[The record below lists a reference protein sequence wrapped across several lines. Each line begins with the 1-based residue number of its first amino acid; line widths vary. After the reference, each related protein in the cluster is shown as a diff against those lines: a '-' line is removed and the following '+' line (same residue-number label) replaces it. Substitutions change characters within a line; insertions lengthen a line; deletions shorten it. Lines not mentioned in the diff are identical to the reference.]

1 MLCKPSFT
9 PGLLAA
15 CVAAALT
22 LVAPVATA
30 AITAEQAATL
40 GGDTLTPVG
49 AERAGNADGSIPAW
63 TGGIQEPPAAYKP
76 GEKLVNPFADD
87 KPLYTITAANAE
99 QYAELLSPGQLALL
113 KRYPDTFKMPV
124 YPSRRSA
131 ALPDEEYA
139 LIKEGATNTSMVE
152 GGNGLVNFKANVPF
166 PIPGNGLEII
176 WNHITRY
183 RTALAFQRRYTQIP
197 VQTNGNFSPV
207 LFEEEAIFASRVP
220 DNPYPNRLFV
230 FLQRILAPA
239 RLEGDVLLVH
249 ENIDQIS
256 EPRSAW
262 LYNAGQ
268 RRVRRAPNI
277 AYDGP
282 GTASDGLRTADDLDL
297 FNGAPDRY
305 NWELV
310 GKRELLIPYNSYD
323 LMSGDLKY
331 SDIISPNHMNPAHTR
346 YEKHRVWVVDSKLK
360 EGSRHIYARRTYY
373 VDEDTWQIGIIDI
386 YDGRGELWKVKE
398 GHPISHYQ
406 VKIPWLAAESLHD
419 LISGRYLVIGLDN
432 EEKGYTYDFDFETSF
447 DSFTPQALRRAGR
460 R

>member
-1 MLCKPSFT
+1 MKMYRTVFASILV
-9 PGLLAA
+9 LLVVLVSPL
-15 CVAAALT
+15 VAAR
-22 LVAPVATA
+22 ATP
-30 AITAEQAATL
+30 EQAASL
-40 GGDTLTPVG
+40 GGDELTPMG

-63 TGGIQEPPAAYKP
+63 TGGISEFPAGYTP
-76 GEKLVNPFADD
+76 GERLVDPFADD
-87 KPLYTITAANAE
+87 KPLFTIDASNYE
-99 QYAELLSPGQLALL
+99 QYSELLSPGQIALL
-113 KRYPDTFKMPV
+113 KRYPDTFRMPV
-124 YPSRRSA
+124 YPTRRSA

-139 LIKEGATNTSMVE
+139 LIKEGATETDMVE

-166 PIPGNGLEII
+166 PFPANGLEVV

-183 RTALAFQRRYTQIP
+183 RTALSFQRRYTQIP
-197 VQTNGNFSPV
+197 VQVNGNFAPV
-207 LFEEEAIFASRVP
+207 LFEEEAMFANRVP
-220 DNPYPNRLFV
+220 GNPYPNRLFV

-249 ENIDQIS
+249 ENIDQIV
-256 EPRSAW
+256 EPRAAW
-262 LYNAGQ
+262 VYNAGQ
-268 RRVRRAPNI
+268 RRVRRAPSV

-310 GKRELLIPYNSYD
+310 GKRELYIPYNSYKMLD
-323 LMSGDLKY
+323 GNLKY
-331 SDIISPNHMNPAHTR
+331 KDIIDPGHMNPEYTR
-346 YEKHRVWVVDSKLK
+346 YEKHRVWVVDSTLK
-360 EGSRHIYARRTYY
+360 PGARHIYARRTYY
-373 VDEDTWQIGIIDI
+373 VDEDTWQIGIIDH
-386 YDGRGELWKVKE
+386 YDGRGELWKLKE

-432 EEKGYTYDFDFETSF
+432 EENGYTYDFDFETGF
-447 DSFTPQALRRAGR
+447 KNFTPQALRRAGR

>member
-1 MLCKPSFT
+1 MNRKHSMIALA
-9 PGLLAA
+9 LAA
-15 CVAAALT
+15 S
-22 LVAPVATA
+22 LVAPIA
-30 AITAEQAATL
+30 AAKTTPEQAARL
-40 GGDTLTPVG
+40 GGDELTPVG
-49 AERAGNADGSIPAW
+49 AEKAGNADGSIPAW
-63 TGGIQEPPAAYKP
+63 TGGITDLPVGYKA
-76 GEKLVNPFADD
+76 GDRLVDPFADD
-87 KPLYTITAANAE
+87 KPLYTVDASNYE
-99 QYAELLSPGQLALL
+99 QYAEFLSPGQIALI

-124 YPSRRSA
+124 YPTRRSA
-131 ALPDEEYA
+131 ALPESEYA
-139 LIKEGATNTSMVE
+139 LIKEGATSTDMVE

-166 PIPGNGLEII
+166 PIPNEGLEII

-197 VQTNGNFSPV
+197 VQANGNFAPV
-207 LFEEEAIFASRVP
+207 LFEEEAMFASRVP
-220 DNPYPNRLFV
+220 NNPYDNRLFV

-249 ENIDQIS
+249 ENIDQIK

-262 LYNAGQ
+262 LYNSGQ

-305 NWELV
+305 DWKLV
-310 GKRELLIPYNSYD
+310 EKKEMLIPYNSYALLD
-323 LMSGDLKY
+323 GDLKY
-331 SDIISPNHMNPAHTR
+331 KDIIDPGHMNPQYTR
-346 YEKHRVWVVDSKLK
+346 YEKHRVWVVDSTLK

-373 VDEDTWQIGIIDI
+373 VDEDTWQISIIDH

-406 VKIPWLAAESLHD
+406 VNVPWLAAESLHD
-419 LISGRYLVIGLDN
+419 LLSGRYLVIGLDN
-432 EEKGYTYDFDFETSF
+432 EEDGYTYDFGFQTGF
-447 DSFTPQALRRAGR
+447 KSFTPQALRRAGR

>member
-1 MLCKPSFT
+1 MYRTVSTFVLVLLV
-9 PGLLAA
+9 GLASPL
-15 CVAAALT
+15 VAAQ
-22 LVAPVATA
+22 ATP
-30 AITAEQAATL
+30 EQAASL
-40 GGDTLTPVG
+40 GGDEITPMG

-63 TGGIQEPPAAYKP
+63 TGGISEFPPGYTV
-76 GEKLVNPFADD
+76 GERLVDPFADD
-87 KPLYTITAANAE
+87 KPLFTIDASNYE
-99 QYAELLSPGQLALL
+99 QYAEQLSPGQIALL
-113 KRYPDTFKMPV
+113 KRYPDTFRMPV
-124 YPSRRSA
+124 YPTRRSA
-131 ALPDEEYA
+131 ALPDSEYE
-139 LIKEGATNTSMVE
+139 LIKQGATETSMVE

-166 PIPGNGLEII
+166 PFPGNGLEVI

-183 RTALAFQRRYTQIP
+183 RTALSFQRRYTQIP
-197 VQTNGNFSPV
+197 VQVNGNFAPV
-207 LFEEEAIFASRVP
+207 LFEEEAMFANRVDP
-220 DNPYPNRLFV
+220 NPYPNRLFV

-249 ENIDQIS
+249 ENIDQIV
-256 EPRSAW
+256 EPRAAW

-268 RRVRRAPNI
+268 RRVRRAPSV

-310 GKRELLIPYNSYD
+310 GKRELYIPYNSYKLLD
-323 LMSGDLKY
+323 GDLSYK
-331 SDIISPNHMNPAHTR
+331 DIIDPGHMNPDYTR
-346 YEKHRVWVVDSKLK
+346 YEKHRVWVVDSTLK
-360 EGSRHIYARRTYY
+360 PGARHIYARRTYY

-386 YDGRGELWKVKE
+386 YDGRGELWKLKE

-432 EEKGYTYDFDFETSF
+432 EENSYTYDFDFETGF
-447 DSFTPQALRRAGR
+447 KNFTPQALRRAGR